1 MGARPH
7 PGLEIAHRFFS
18 GTGPSYDLVAFIC
31 TAGFDLY
38 WKERI
43 LDKIPR
49 LPRHILDQ
57 ACGTGIL
64 TFRIAAR
71 FPSCRV
77 TGVELRD
84 EYLDIAKRKAK
95 AHKAKGVDFILG
107 RAEDV
112 RLKGPVDCI
121 TSSYLA
127 KYAEVGPLIRNA
139 KAMLRSGGVTVI
151 HDFTYP
157 SSPIFLPVW
166 KAYFKILQNLG
177 SRVFP
182 QWRTVF
188 HELPEYLRKNRWLTE
203 SMLHLKE
210 NDFSDI
216 RVESLTL
223 GTSAIVTA
231 IKP

>member
-1 MGARPH
+1 MGAHPH

-18 GTGPSYDLVAFIC
+18 GTGPSYDLIAFLC

-38 WKERI
+38 WKARI
-43 LDKIPR
+43 LDKIPPR
-49 LPRHILDQ
+49 PRHIIDQ

-71 FPSCRV
+71 FQSCRV
-77 TGVELRD
+77 TGVELRS

-95 AHKAKGVDFILG
+95 PGKSKRVDFILG

-127 KYAEVGPLIRNA
+127 KYAEVTLLVQNA
-139 KAMLRSGGVTVI
+139 KGMLRSGGVMVL

-157 SSPIFLPVW
+157 SGPLFLPIW
-166 KAYFKILQNLG
+166 KVYFKVLQTLG

-182 QWRTVF
+182 QWQTVF
-188 HELPEYLRKNRWLTE
+188 HELPEFLRKSRWLTE
-203 SMLHLKE
+203 SVQCLKE

>member
-1 MGARPH
+1 MGSPY

-18 GTGPSYDLVAFIC
+18 GTGTSYDLVAVLC
-31 TAGFDLY
+31 TAGFDFY
-38 WKERI
+38 WKSRI
-43 LDKIPR
+43 LDKIPSP
-49 LPRHILDQ
+49 PRHIVDQ

-77 TGVELRD
+77 TGVELHN
-84 EYLDIAKRKAK
+84 EYLAIAKKKAE
-95 AHKAKGVDFILG
+95 AHKAKRVDFILG

-112 RLKGPVDCI
+112 RVKGPVDCI

-127 KYAEVGPLIRNA
+127 KYSEVKPLIQNA
-139 KAMLRSGGVTVI
+139 KAMLRSGGALVM

-157 SSPIFLPVW
+157 SSPFFLTIW
-166 KAYFKILQNLG
+166 KAYFKILLTLG
-177 SRVFP
+177 STVFP
-182 QWRTVF
+182 QWLTVF
-188 HELPEYLRKNRWLTE
+188 HELPEFLRRSRWLTE
-203 SMLHLKE
+203 SIQCLKE
-210 NDFSDI
+210 SDFSNI

-231 IKP
+231 TKP